1 MTKEDQ
7 AKRERSNA
15 TDAQEQ
21 NEKKQKLSSGLPD
34 TSTIAAVAQV
44 NPKEL
49 FCCRCRSMQRGEH
62 FNEGVR
68 EGDMERI
75 RICLSCTEGRKSTK
89 EKLCTCCARFLLK
102 NSFSGKQWKMNR
114 NSKSRK
120 CKECLQNKTIKVYNE
135 KQKVASVVQVPP
147 KELQRH
153 QCENILCRESSGNCA
168 RNGDLQKIRICLSC
182 EAGLQKERQQSKE
195 EKKKLHQQRRE
206 IPMEEVSKWLSERIL
221 AGPQERKSA
230 KIDWTSSSITLKD
243 ETTMKSK
250 VVVRGQYGR
259 LTKEEINDLSNYIQ
273 TSSCAM
279 TLDQVLNLRSQLLQN
294 KAACRHHLLV
304 QNIQKLVSLYKG
316 GDSILSLSQRFDAP
330 PLNVLRVVLQGMKYK
345 KSQIQ
350 RGLRDPENNFEPREL
365 KEYEQAKATDYV
377 AIVNWGPIHAA
388 AEGFEDCIAQYLLD
402 EGIQFVR
409 QSQLEKEQLEM
420 FGRQVLT
427 PDFLIFDDLEINGKK
442 VRWID
447 AKSYYGAITAG
458 FHVKKTCKQMKR
470 YIQHWGPG
478 AIVFLK
484 GFNEKF
490 STLLKDCSM
499 LNATDF
505 MEEEYL
511 AIADHGM

>member
-1 MTKEDQ
+1 MTREDQ

-15 TDAQEQ
+15 TDAHEQ

-34 TSTIAAVAQV
+34 TSTIAAVRVAQV

-49 FCCRCRSMQRGEH
+49 FCCRCRSMQCGEY

-68 EGDMERI
+68 EGGIDKI
-75 RICLSCTEGRKSTK
+75 RICLSCTEGHKLTK
-89 EKLCTCCARFLLK
+89 EKRCTCCFRFLLK
-102 NSFSGKQWKMNR
+102 NSFSGKQWKINR

-120 CKECLQNKTIKVYNE
+120 CKECLQNKIKKVQDE
-135 KQKVASVVQVPP
+135 KQKVASVVQV
-147 KELQRH
+147 
-153 QCENILCRESSGNCA
+153 
-168 RNGDLQKIRICLSC
+168 
-182 EAGLQKERQQSKE
+182 GLQKEGQQSKE

-206 IPMEEVSKWLSERIL
+206 IPMAEDSKWLSERIL

-279 TLDQVLNLRSQLLQN
+279 TIHQVLNLRSQLLQN
-294 KAACRHHLLV
+294 KAASRHHLLV
-304 QNIQKLVSLYKG
+304 QNIEKLVSLYKG

-350 RGLRDPENNFEPREL
+350 RGLRDPENNFELREL
-365 KEYEQAKATDYV
+365 KEYEQAKAIDYV

-388 AEGFEDCIAQYLLD
+388 AEGFEDCIAQYLRD

-409 QSQLEKEQLEM
+409 QSQLEKEQLKM

-470 YIQHWGPG
+470 YIEHWGPG

-505 MEEEYL
+505 MEEECL
-511 AIADHGM
+511 GIADHGM